1 MALVSPAGPFATEA
15 EVEAAAAHGK
25 GIAHDIQCIP
35 EPPEVRA
42 AREAEIEAM
51 RAQKDA
57 AYEERNRVVA
67 ALARLFPSG
76 LKRTDIPG
84 WDAEWHGCVYIDT
97 PAGQL
102 SWHFHDSQ
110 AHLFDGLPPY
120 FGEWDGH
127 DTPEKY
133 RRLAAITGAAREA
146 EVEMMREARLALLG
160 MLAHSCVSDA
170 GGDMK
175 DEEDHAAERMARA
188 LLVRIEERMR

>member
-1 MALVSPAGPFATEA
+1 MTPWKIATERA
-15 EVEAAAAHGK
+15 AQIARTEAGRDGRTVAAMIRAL
-25 GIAHDIQCIP
+25 P
-35 EPPEVRA
+35 EPDEFRA
-42 AREAEIEAM
+42 AREADVEAM
-51 RAQKDA
+51 RARKNT

-102 SWHFHDSQ
+102 SWHFHDNQ

-120 FGEWDGH
+120 SGEWDGH

-133 RRLAAITGAAREA
+133 RRLAAVTRAAREA
-146 EVEMMREARLALLG
+146 DEEMLREAAKIIAVYQKRGIPIAEWTALKAQAPLFLAKL
-160 MLAHSCVSDA
+160 
-170 GGDMK
+170 
-175 DEEDHAAERMARA
+175 
-188 LLVRIEERMR
+188 EERLK